1 MNNTS
6 GIFPSLT
13 DILGQPISREQALSL
28 IPDDY
33 TTQDRLK
40 QLSPASY
47 KKLLSF
53 LQGNSGLLITYDN
66 FFKKIFD
73 PLLHPNRIQ
82 DFLSC
87 ILQKEIKTLQ
97 ILPLEGIKLSDTGT
111 FVMMDIVIETTDG
124 EIIDV
129 EMQKIGYH
137 FPGQRS
143 DCYASDFIMRQYN
156 RIKAQKGKTFTY
168 QDLKPI
174 YIIILMEQSSSE
186 FKNTFPAY
194 IHREIRSYDSGA
206 DVRHLSKNIYI
217 SLDVFKSVVHNITNK
232 LDAWLTFLSSDKPED
247 IINLVS
253 AYPAFIDLYHDIAE
267 FRKDPKELIY
277 MYSEA
282 LSILDRN
289 TAFYMIDEK
298 QKEIEDLQALVAEQ
312 TTSLAEKEN
321 TLTEKENALAEKET
335 TIAALQ
341 AEIARLK
348 KNQP

>member
-1 MNNTS
+1 MKFRS
-6 GIFPSLT
+6 R
-13 DILGQPISREQALSL
+13 ILDSV
-28 IPDDY
+28 
-33 TTQDRLK
+33 
-40 QLSPASY
+40 
-47 KKLLSF
+47 F
-53 LQGNSGLLITYDN
+53 LQ
-66 FFKKIFD
+66 F
-73 PLLHPNRIQ
+73 
-82 DFLSC
+82 
-87 ILQKEIKTLQ
+87 
-97 ILPLEGIKLSDTGT
+97 
-111 FVMMDIVIETTDG
+111 
-124 EIIDV
+124 
-129 EMQKIGYH
+129 
-137 FPGQRS
+137 
-143 DCYASDFIMRQYN
+143 
-156 RIKAQKGKTFTY
+156 
-168 QDLKPI
+168 
-174 YIIILMEQSSSE
+174 
-186 FKNTFPAY
+186 
-194 IHREIRSYDSGA
+194 
-206 DVRHLSKNIYI
+206 IYI

-321 TLTEKENALAEKET
+321 MLMEKENTLTEKENALAEKET

-341 AEIARLK
+341 AEITRLK

>member
-1 MNNTS
+1 MKFRS
-6 GIFPSLT
+6 R
-13 DILGQPISREQALSL
+13 ILDSV
-28 IPDDY
+28 
-33 TTQDRLK
+33 
-40 QLSPASY
+40 
-47 KKLLSF
+47 F
-53 LQGNSGLLITYDN
+53 LQ
-66 FFKKIFD
+66 F
-73 PLLHPNRIQ
+73 
-82 DFLSC
+82 
-87 ILQKEIKTLQ
+87 
-97 ILPLEGIKLSDTGT
+97 
-111 FVMMDIVIETTDG
+111 
-124 EIIDV
+124 
-129 EMQKIGYH
+129 
-137 FPGQRS
+137 
-143 DCYASDFIMRQYN
+143 
-156 RIKAQKGKTFTY
+156 
-168 QDLKPI
+168 
-174 YIIILMEQSSSE
+174 
-186 FKNTFPAY
+186 
-194 IHREIRSYDSGA
+194 
-206 DVRHLSKNIYI
+206 IYI

-341 AEIARLK
+341 AEITRLK

>member
-1 MNNTS
+1 
-6 GIFPSLT
+6 
-13 DILGQPISREQALSL
+13 
-28 IPDDY
+28 
-33 TTQDRLK
+33 
-40 QLSPASY
+40 
-47 KKLLSF
+47 
-53 LQGNSGLLITYDN
+53 
-66 FFKKIFD
+66 
-73 PLLHPNRIQ
+73 
-82 DFLSC
+82 
-87 ILQKEIKTLQ
+87 
-97 ILPLEGIKLSDTGT
+97 
-111 FVMMDIVIETTDG
+111 
-124 EIIDV
+124 
-129 EMQKIGYH
+129 MQ
-137 FPGQRS
+137 F
-143 DCYASDFIMRQYN
+143 
-156 RIKAQKGKTFTY
+156 
-168 QDLKPI
+168 
-174 YIIILMEQSSSE
+174 
-186 FKNTFPAY
+186 
-194 IHREIRSYDSGA
+194 
-206 DVRHLSKNIYI
+206 IYI

-312 TTSLAEKEN
+312 TTSLTK
-321 TLTEKENALAEKET
+321 KENALAEKET

>member
-1 MNNTS
+1 MKFRS
-6 GIFPSLT
+6 R
-13 DILGQPISREQALSL
+13 ILDSV
-28 IPDDY
+28 
-33 TTQDRLK
+33 
-40 QLSPASY
+40 
-47 KKLLSF
+47 F
-53 LQGNSGLLITYDN
+53 LQ
-66 FFKKIFD
+66 F
-73 PLLHPNRIQ
+73 
-82 DFLSC
+82 
-87 ILQKEIKTLQ
+87 
-97 ILPLEGIKLSDTGT
+97 
-111 FVMMDIVIETTDG
+111 
-124 EIIDV
+124 
-129 EMQKIGYH
+129 
-137 FPGQRS
+137 
-143 DCYASDFIMRQYN
+143 
-156 RIKAQKGKTFTY
+156 
-168 QDLKPI
+168 
-174 YIIILMEQSSSE
+174 
-186 FKNTFPAY
+186 
-194 IHREIRSYDSGA
+194 
-206 DVRHLSKNIYI
+206 IYI

-312 TTSLAEKEN
+312 TTSLTK
-321 TLTEKENALAEKET
+321 KENALAEKET

>member
-1 MNNTS
+1 MKFRS
-6 GIFPSLT
+6 R
-13 DILGQPISREQALSL
+13 IL
-28 IPDDY
+28 DNV
-33 TTQDRLK
+33 
-40 QLSPASY
+40 
-47 KKLLSF
+47 F
-53 LQGNSGLLITYDN
+53 LQ
-66 FFKKIFD
+66 F
-73 PLLHPNRIQ
+73 
-82 DFLSC
+82 
-87 ILQKEIKTLQ
+87 
-97 ILPLEGIKLSDTGT
+97 
-111 FVMMDIVIETTDG
+111 
-124 EIIDV
+124 
-129 EMQKIGYH
+129 
-137 FPGQRS
+137 
-143 DCYASDFIMRQYN
+143 
-156 RIKAQKGKTFTY
+156 
-168 QDLKPI
+168 
-174 YIIILMEQSSSE
+174 
-186 FKNTFPAY
+186 
-194 IHREIRSYDSGA
+194 
-206 DVRHLSKNIYI
+206 IYI

-321 TLTEKENALAEKET
+321 MLMEKENTLTEKENALAEKET

>member
-1 MNNTS
+1 MA
-6 GIFPSLT
+6 FHFW
-13 DILGQPISREQALSL
+13 ILSRV
-28 IPDDY
+28 
-33 TTQDRLK
+33 
-40 QLSPASY
+40 
-47 KKLLSF
+47 F
-53 LQGNSGLLITYDN
+53 LQ
-66 FFKKIFD
+66 F
-73 PLLHPNRIQ
+73 
-82 DFLSC
+82 
-87 ILQKEIKTLQ
+87 
-97 ILPLEGIKLSDTGT
+97 
-111 FVMMDIVIETTDG
+111 
-124 EIIDV
+124 
-129 EMQKIGYH
+129 
-137 FPGQRS
+137 
-143 DCYASDFIMRQYN
+143 
-156 RIKAQKGKTFTY
+156 
-168 QDLKPI
+168 
-174 YIIILMEQSSSE
+174 
-186 FKNTFPAY
+186 
-194 IHREIRSYDSGA
+194 
-206 DVRHLSKNIYI
+206 IYI

-312 TTSLAEKEN
+312 TTSLTK
-321 TLTEKENALAEKET
+321 KENALAEKET